1 VGGVSARRDVG
12 AAVGGGPAVDR
23 PDVGGLERFFAD
35 PDVSEILLNGGG
47 RAFVERAGRLEPVAV
62 GLDEAGVRRVVER
75 IIAPLGLRLDRSS
88 PMVEARLPDGSRLH
102 AVLAPVAVDGTCVAI
117 RRFGPGRRDLGDF
130 GLTGPG
136 AELLRWAVRAG
147 WNLLLSGGTGAG
159 KTTLLNALAGEIAAG
174 ERIVTIEETA
184 ELALPQPHVVRLEA
198 RPANAE
204 GAGAV
209 PVRALVRA
217 ALRLRPDRL
226 VLGEVRGEE
235 AFDLL
240 QALNTGHAGSLSTIH
255 ANGPGDALTR
265 LENLVLL
272 AGLGLPLG
280 AIRAQIRAAVDAVV
294 HVVRRSGGG
303 RAVEAVVELVP
314 SGGLRVLYP
323 CGPEAPDRPARP
335 ARRSDAPW
343 FVPGSPSQ

>member
-1 VGGVSARRDVG
+1 MSGSAG
-12 AAVGGGPAVDR
+12 AGGPDR
-23 PDVGGLERFFAD
+23 GDLERLFND

-62 GLDEAGVRRVVER
+62 DLDETGVRRAVER
-75 IIAPLGLRLDRSS
+75 IIAPLGLRLDRAS
-88 PMVEARLPDGSRLH
+88 PMVDARLPDGSRLH

-117 RRFGPGRRDLGDF
+117 RRFGPGRRVLADF

-136 AELLRWAVRAG
+136 AELLRWAVGAG

-159 KTTLLNALAGEIAAG
+159 KTTLLNALAGEVATG

-209 PVRALVRA
+209 PIRSLVRA

-240 QALNTGHAGSLSTIH
+240 QALNTGHSGSLSTIH

-280 AIRAQIRAAVDAVV
+280 AIRAQIRAAVDAIV
-294 HVVRRSGGG
+294 HVVRSPGGG
-303 RAVEAVVELVP
+303 RTVAAVAELSP
-314 SGGLRVLYP
+314 SGRLHLLYP
-323 CGPEAPDRPARP
+323 PGPGARP
-335 ARRSDAPW
+335 PTRRPRHAGVAAFTAGGGPC
-343 FVPGSPSQ
+343 

>member
-1 VGGVSARRDVG
+1 VGGVSVVEVG
-12 AAVGGGPAVDR
+12 VRVA
-23 PDVGGLERFFAD
+23 GGLDRLFAD
-35 PDVSEILLNGGG
+35 PEVSEILLNGGG
-47 RAFVERAGRLEPVAV
+47 RAFVERAGRLEPVAID
-62 GLDEAGVRRVVER
+62 LDESGVRGVVER

-88 PMVEARLPDGSRLH
+88 PMVDARLPDGSRLH

-117 RRFGPGRRDLGDF
+117 RRFGAGGRRLGEF
-130 GLTGPG
+130 GLTQPG
-136 AELLRWAVRAG
+136 ADLLRWAIGAG

-159 KTTLLNALAGEIAAG
+159 KTTLLNALAGDVAPG

-226 VLGEVRGEE
+226 VVGEVRGEE

-240 QALNTGHAGSLSTIH
+240 QALNTGHYGSLSTIH
-255 ANGPGDALTR
+255 ANGPRDALAR
-265 LENLVLL
+265 LESLVLL
-272 AGLGLPLG
+272 AGVGLPLE
-280 AIRAQIRAAVDAVV
+280 AIRAQIRASVDAVV
-294 HVVRRSGGG
+294 HVARRPGG
-303 RAVEAVVELVP
+303 RRVVEAMAELSGP
-314 SGGLRVLYP
+314 GGLRLLYP
-323 CGPEAPDRPARP
+323 PGPGAAVPTRPPRQPDVAPFAPDG
-335 ARRSDAPW
+335 APC
-343 FVPGSPSQ
+343 